1 MNETTKY
8 PINAKEGDLY
18 KEIEVCGER
27 FTLRYG
33 YYEECDRVNPLCR
46 PIPIYPDFLAMPL
59 YTAQG
64 VPFATEIQDACEHFK
79 GKGKRDENSVCG
91 ECAHY
96 KHGEDWIGLCECK
109 ARSGAR
115 SAKWPNANS
124 APLVYRIE

>member
-1 MNETTKY
+1 MEKY
-8 PINAKEGDLY
+8 VREGDLY
-18 KEIEVCGER
+18 KSVTVFGR
-27 FTLRYG
+27 TFDLRYG

-96 KHGEDWIGLCECK
+96 TRGEDWIGLCECE
-109 ARSGAR
+109 AR
-115 SAKWPNANS
+115 SAERS
-124 APLVYRIE
+124 AERIVVKRE